1 MTPVASKAS
10 RGNIRELCRSQ
21 LESLIKCFFLGLK
34 PRGSDLVGLEEV
46 RDETSASIS
55 SDVQPGLRNTE
66 LSIWAAVSR
75 KGFLFFKILKIE
87 I

>member
-34 PRGSDLVGLEEV
+34 PRGSELVGLEEV

-55 SDVQPGLRNTE
+55 SDVQPGLGNTE